1 MNCPKC
7 ESRMYVMEQKTD
19 GTFAYRRYKCRSCGW
34 IIYTEE
40 KEMIHAKNEISKLHG
55 RYKQTVD
62 R

>member
-40 KEMIHAKNEISKLHG
+40 KEMIHAKNEISKLHKK
-55 RYKQTVD
+55 YK
-62 R
+62 